1 MNAITQYDEFGNAI
15 EAAPVESAAAEAK
28 RPLTRVEKLMAR
40 TILLTKRIQDATK
53 ELDAIQLEIQTAGRL
68 DSVKEGTV
76 VIARLGRAGSE
87 ARAAAPAVL
96 AEDGVTVVTPAVEAR
111 EATAGTLKE
120 VEATV
125 LGIKEHTD
133 GSLRYKLAF
142 GEGFDADTVIVQATQ
157 ILSIQSAE

>member
-1 MNAITQYDEFGNAI
+1 MNAVTQYDDFGNVI
-15 EAAPVESAAAEAK
+15 EAAVESAPAVAEAPK
-28 RPLTRVEKLMAR
+28 SRVEKLIAR
-40 TILLTKRIQDATK
+40 SLILAKRLTDTTK

-87 ARAAAPAVL
+87 ARAAAPAVY
-96 AEDGVTVVTPAVEAR
+96 AEDGVTIVTPAVEAR